1 MDPKDIQELKTGIKK
16 ARQATMHF
24 AYAPSMIKGEEDVA
38 MFHRKKAVKSLL
50 KQVKQATK
58 NPRVV
63 WGYVTVE
70 GTEFKIQYVDKE
82 PSPTLIK
89 KLKKFIKDN
98 AGLQFKY
105 ITIDPN
111 SPEAKKTSHDDDDY
125 DDVYDNDD
133 PDIEDEQEENADDS
147 QTDEQDQAALKE
159 RLKAAVAAAAKRAQG
174 VMGQDKDQDS
184 AIKTHLKEAQDA
196 ANRLDETA
204 TKDALKAAFD
214 AMAAPVEGQSG
225 SDPKEV
231 AAAFKALQVQR
242 ANIETNLTNLI
253 NTMSS
258 HADPRIQL
266 IAAKGPAS
274 SITGKSG
281 ILKGF
286 LDVVLTD
293 LKAWNSAPPDKK
305 EAAAKK
311 LSASITGLM
320 TYVNSSDLVNL
331 LESNPLGVKVAIK
344 QPLSTALNQLKD
356 KIAA

>member
-1 MDPKDIQELKTGIKK
+1 MDPKDVAEIKAGIKK
-16 ARQATMHF
+16 ARQGPMSF
-24 AYAPSMIKGEEDVA
+24 AYAPTLVKGEDDA
-38 MFHRKKAVKSLL
+38 IMFHRKMKPRAVSMKV
-50 KQVKQATK
+50 KKQAK
-58 NPRVV
+58 NPKVV
-63 WGYVTVE
+63 WGSVSIVGPDFNLT
-70 GTEFKIQYVDKE
+70 YVDKE

-89 KLKKFIKDN
+89 KLKKFIKETAN
-98 AGLQFKY
+98 LQLKFHV
-105 ITIDPN
+105 IDPN
-111 SPEAKKTSHDDDDY
+111 SPDAVMGDFDE
-125 DDVYDNDD
+125 DD
-133 PDIEDEQEENADDS
+133 PDATAMDDDFEADDEE
-147 QTDEQDQAALKE
+147 TEGTEQSADDKDDQAALKE
-159 RLKAAVAAAAKRAQG
+159 RLKAAVAAAVKRAQG
-174 VMGQDKDQDS
+174 VMGQDKDQDA

-204 TKDALKAAFD
+204 TKEALKAAFD
-214 AMAAPVEGQSG
+214 AMAAPVEGQSS

-258 HADPRIQL
+258 HDDPRIKL
-266 IAAKGPAS
+266 IAAKGPSS
-274 SITGKSG
+274 SISGKSG

-331 LESNPLGVKVAIK
+331 LEANPLGVKVAIK
-344 QPLSTALNQLKD
+344 QPLSTALNQLKN